1 VVDGPVRDD
10 DRGQVEEGDAE
21 SSLVLEEE
29 VRLPGIEEEPRAS
42 ALREQGEPG
51 LPTEVPV
58 DQCAVLDEDRDPY
71 STPR

>member
-1 VVDGPVRDD
+1 VRGD
-10 DRGQVEEGDAE
+10 DRSQVEEGDAD
-21 SSLVLEEE
+21 SSCVQDEE
-29 VRLPGIEEEPRAS
+29 VRIPGIEEDLRAS

-58 DQCAVLDEDRDPY
+58 DQGAVLDEDRDPY